1 MKVFNLRCDF
11 FFFMPFFYNTPAGL
25 KLLTIDFG
33 YNRKSEIIVK
43 PLTKVQSQKHLNCAC
58 KMTIAPYCNK
68 KSIYKNFHMQHFL
81 YAHVCLSAKKR
92 NLDPNST
99 TVCEKF
105 LGLQNHVLFIKTW

>member
-68 KSIYKNFHMQHFL
+68 KKYTIQK
-81 YAHVCLSAKKR
+81 LSHATFS
-92 NLDPNST
+92 LCTCVS
-99 TVCEKF
+99 
-105 LGLQNHVLFIKTW
+105 

>member
-68 KSIYKNFHMQHFL
+68 KKVYTKTFTCNIFSMHMC
-81 YAHVCLSAKKR
+81 V
-92 NLDPNST
+92 
-99 TVCEKF
+99 
-105 LGLQNHVLFIKTW
+105 